1 MNGKVLP
8 VIFLGLG
15 GLYMLF
21 SVLAGA
27 GNTIGSLAFYL
38 SLSSVVLS
46 IFNPRPMLHWMVIL
60 AAYSDLMK
68 RAMIF
73 DDRVSLQDVLW
84 VRALC
89 PMTLAGLVIGT
100 ILAGLTKEHAMLGR
114 RQLVCL
120 AAASGGFAVSAVS
133 SIRSAG
139 LNDAL
144 QQLADGSSY
153 IFMIFIVAAHFRT
166 AEELVRF
173 MKYCIIVFIPV
184 PIYGMKQQFFGLSDF
199 EIEYLRSGL
208 TILSKHLL
216 DVRPRPFSTLTDC
229 SPYGT
234 TCALL
239 ACFTLAIWQFF
250 LQRNE
255 RQWRVLA
262 ILLWA
267 LFVAGCLTSMS
278 RMSNANWL
286 LPVLLLP
293 LLRSRGGTI
302 SVYAAIVGGFT
313 AACIFAMQIK
323 TVIERATLWA
333 LDLFGNSTLGEQFA
347 RFWTLG
353 DRLDGMHQLATNPK
367 MWVMFGY
374 GPKLTREMI
383 NAGEVHSHDV
393 VSTMLLEL
401 GWLPFLV
408 LLVILAIFLL
418 KVHQSIFA
426 LRGRIEFNLC
436 LWLVSTAI
444 GLLFHNVFAGGVTST
459 FPVNLFFW
467 FMVGGIVSLVGSRE
481 PVTLPPEQLSSLSIT
496 PFRRERAPGFQRP
509 MPHQA

>member
-1 MNGKVLP
+1 
-8 VIFLGLG
+8 
-15 GLYMLF
+15 
-21 SVLAGA
+21 
-27 GNTIGSLAFYL
+27 
-38 SLSSVVLS
+38 
-46 IFNPRPMLHWMVIL
+46 
-60 AAYSDLMK
+60 
-68 RAMIF
+68 
-73 DDRVSLQDVLW
+73 VLW

-89 PMTLAGLVIGT
+89 PLTLAGLVIGT

-114 RQLVCL
+114 RQLFCLVAVC
-120 AAASGGFAVSAVS
+120 GGFAVSAVS
-133 SIRSAG
+133 AIRSSG
-139 LNDAL
+139 LNEAL
-144 QQLADGSSY
+144 QGLADGTSY

-173 MKYCIIVFIPV
+173 
-184 PIYGMKQQFFGLSDF
+184 MKQQFFGLSDF

-239 ACFTLAIWQFF
+239 ACFALAIWQFF

-255 RQWRVLA
+255 RQWRVAALIA
-262 ILLWA
+262 WA
-267 LFVAGCLTSMS
+267 LFVAGCVTSMS
-278 RMSNANWL
+278 RMSNANWI

-293 LLRSRGGTI
+293 LLRSRAGTF
-302 SVYAAIVGGFT
+302 SVYAGIAGGFT
-313 AACIFAMQIK
+313 LACVFAMQLK
-323 TVIERATLWA
+323 TVIERATLRA
-333 LDLFGNSTLGEQFA
+333 LDLFGSSSLGEQFA

-374 GPKLTREMI
+374 GPKLAREMI

-393 VSTMLLEL
+393 VSTTLLEI
-401 GWLPFLV
+401 GWLPSLV
-408 LLVILAIFLL
+408 LLVILGVFVL

-436 LWLVSTAI
+436 LWLVATAI

-467 FMVGGIVSLVGSRE
+467 FMVGGIVSLVGTRE
-481 PVTLPPEQLSSLSIT
+481 PATLPEEELSALSIT
-496 PFRRERAPGFQRP
+496 PFRRDRATGFRHP
-509 MPHQA
+509 AHGRA